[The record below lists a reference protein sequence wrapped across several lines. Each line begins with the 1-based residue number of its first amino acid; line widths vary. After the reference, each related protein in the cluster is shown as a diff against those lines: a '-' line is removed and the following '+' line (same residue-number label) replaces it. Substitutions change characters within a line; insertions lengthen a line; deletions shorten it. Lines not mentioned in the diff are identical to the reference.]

1 MSSPSPADVTQTGM
15 TARFNVQLKRWGFE
29 CDNIEF
35 GWSTALMKIRDIAF
49 VTVAMFVLAGC
60 VTAPRTVDIAVRV
73 GMSRDELRLHFGEPL
88 RIESAAS
95 GGEDWYYRFAQWET
109 YPTGETGTTEDFG
122 DRTSYVAVGLGFS
135 KNTQEHPIHVSSE
148 GRVIEPLPKGKVV
161 KNE

>member
-1 MSSPSPADVTQTGM
+1 LPGSRSTVHEVEPKGQITLDALNPFCSLADRWPFITVIMKTGGVLLM
-15 TARFNVQLKRWGFE
+15 
-29 CDNIEF
+29 
-35 GWSTALMKIRDIAF
+35 ALCLC
-49 VTVAMFVLAGC
+49 VLAGC
-60 VTAPRTVDIAVRV
+60 ASAPKTARVAVRV
-73 GMSRDELRLHFGEPL
+73 GMSREELRLHFGEPL

-135 KNTQEHPIHVSSE
+135 KNTQEHAIHVSSE

-161 KNE
+161 KND